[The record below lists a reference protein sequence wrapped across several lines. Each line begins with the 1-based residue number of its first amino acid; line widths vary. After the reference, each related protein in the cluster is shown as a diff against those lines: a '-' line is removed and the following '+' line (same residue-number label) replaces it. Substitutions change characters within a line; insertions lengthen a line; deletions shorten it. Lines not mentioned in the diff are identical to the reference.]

1 MNIRRPQRVPTM
13 RVSRISALL
22 LASSL
27 LVASASGCGKNDE
40 KASLPASASAAKVGV
55 RIVTPQAKLDGQLV
69 KATGSLVARNEA
81 AVTAKIGGTIRELL
95 VDVGDK
101 VRKDQ
106 PLARLDAANAVIAVE
121 QAKAAQAVAQAGL
134 VAATQDWERSQKLAV
149 SGGIAKAGLDRAEAA
164 FKQATAGAKQAD
176 AGLQAAQKA
185 LADHTLRAPF
195 DGTITARMKN
205 VGESVPMAPPSPVFN
220 VVDVDHLEVV
230 LPVPETVVATVRPG
244 ATVSGV
250 LNPSGHAFEATVRVV
265 GNVVDPA
272 TRTVEVRADLT
283 GDRSSEM
290 RPHAIV
296 EVDFS
301 RSEALEGMFL
311 PAQAVARDGDK
322 RFVWVIVN
330 GAAAKKPVVAEALS
344 PGVVRVTSGLEG
356 TEQVVADGGAK
367 LADGMQVQVVR

>member
-1 MNIRRPQRVPTM
+1 M
-13 RVSRISALL
+13 RVSRISAVL

-27 LVASASGCGKNDE
+27 LVAFASGCAGGAE
-40 KASLPASASAAKVGV
+40 KASLPAAAAEAKLGV
-55 RIVTPQAKLDGQLV
+55 RVVTPQAKLDGQLV
-69 KATGSLVARNEA
+69 KATGSLAARNEA
-81 AVTAKIGGTIRELL
+81 AVGAKIGGTIRELL

-106 PLARLDAANAVIAVE
+106 PLAHLDAANALIAVE

-134 VAATQDWERSQKLAV
+134 VAATQEWERAQKLAV
-149 SGGIAKAGLDRAEAA
+149 SGGLAKAGLDRAEAA

-195 DGTITARMKN
+195 DGTVTARMMN
-205 VGESVPMAPPSPVFN
+205 VGEFVAVMPPSPVFR
-220 VVDVDHLEVV
+220 VVDVDRLEVI
-230 LPVPETVVATVRPG
+230 LPVPETVVATIRPG
-244 ATVSGV
+244 AKVRGV

-283 GDRSSEM
+283 GERGPEM

-301 RSEALEGMFL
+301 QSEALEGLFL
-311 PAQAVARDGDK
+311 PAQAVSRDGEK
-322 RFVWVIVN
+322 KFVWVVEN
-330 GAAAKKPVVAEALS
+330 GATARKSIEAEALS
-344 PGVVRVTSGLEG
+344 PGVVRVTSGLAG
-356 TEQVVADGGAK
+356 TEQVVRDGGAK